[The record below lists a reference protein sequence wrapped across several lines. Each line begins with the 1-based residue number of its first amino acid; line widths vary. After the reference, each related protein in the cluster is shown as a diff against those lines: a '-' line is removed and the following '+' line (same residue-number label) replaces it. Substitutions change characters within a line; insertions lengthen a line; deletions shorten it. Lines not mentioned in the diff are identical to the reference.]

1 MTKCYICES
10 LITKENE
17 TEEHIILN
25 SLGGKLKSKTL
36 ICRNCNSKLGNEIDS
51 ELSDMLNPIA
61 NLLNIDRDRGEAQA
75 FKVYDSVN
83 GETYNILPGGKPE
96 RSKPVI
102 DEEINNGKGQV
113 RITARSYKEAR
124 HILKGYKKKYKDFTK
139 DIDDV
144 IKECSRNKTY
154 ITQPINIDLC
164 VGSNN
169 IYKAICKMA
178 INFYIY
184 VGGNLKYVNHLIP
197 YILGESNENNYTRLY
212 YKNSEIVSKNEEVL
226 HTLIIKGDN
235 GEGILFA
242 YIELFNV
249 YKYIVLLNDSYCGED
264 IEYSYLFNVLTR
276 EKVNNNYNLSIN
288 RNDIIKNLN
297 DNLDMNI
304 VNREFDVLLKFIE
317 VYNEN
322 RIINNILNEA
332 MKNSFDKYPEDSIMT
347 MEMLNEFLDH
357 FSEEFVP
364 FLSSRISD

>member
-10 LITKENE
+10 TITKENE

-61 NLLNIDRDRGEAQA
+61 NLLNIDRDRGRAQA

-102 DEEINNGKGQV
+102 DEEINNGRGQV

-144 IKECSRNKTY
+144 IKEGSRNKTY

-164 VGSNN
+164 VGNNN

-184 VGGNLKYVNHLIP
+184 VGGNSKYIKHLIP
-197 YILGESNENNYTRLY
+197 YILGENNEDNYTRVY
-212 YKNSEIVSKNEEVL
+212 YKNSEIVLKNEEIL
-226 HTLIIKGDN
+226 HSLIIKGDN
-235 GEGILFA
+235 SEGILFA

-249 YKYIVLLNDSYCGED
+249 YKYVVLLNESYSGED
-264 IEYSYLFNVLTR
+264 IEHSYLFNVVTR
-276 EKVNNNYNLSIN
+276 EKVNNNYNLSIK
-288 RNDIIKNLN
+288 RNDIIRNLN
-297 DNLDMNI
+297 DNLDIDI
-304 VNREFDVLLKFIE
+304 VNRDFDMLFKFIE
-317 VYNEN
+317 VYNQN
-322 RIINNILNEA
+322 RVINNILNES
-332 MKNSFDKYPEDSIMT
+332 MKSSFDKHPENSIMT
-347 MEMLNEFLDH
+347 MEMLDEFLDH
-357 FSEEFVP
+357 FSKEFVP